1 MGRNSVQFSCSLVSN
16 SLWPHGLQ
24 HARLPC
30 PSPTPR
36 AYSNPWLSS
45 VWYHPAI
52 SSSVNTFSS
61 CRQYFPGWGS
71 VPVSQFF
78 ASGGQSIRASASAS
92 VLPMNIK
99 DWFPLGLTALSSL
112 QSRELLRIFSTPQFK
127 SINLLALSFLYGPT
141 LTSIHDY

>member
-61 CRQYFPGWGS
+61 SCQYFPGWGS

-99 DWFPLGLTALSSL
+99 DWFPLGLTALISL

>member
-24 HARLPC
+24 HASLPC

-61 CRQYFPGWGS
+61 CRQYFPGCGS

-78 ASGGQSIRASASAS
+78 ASGGQSIWASASAS

-99 DWFPLGLTALSSL
+99 DWFPLGLTALISL